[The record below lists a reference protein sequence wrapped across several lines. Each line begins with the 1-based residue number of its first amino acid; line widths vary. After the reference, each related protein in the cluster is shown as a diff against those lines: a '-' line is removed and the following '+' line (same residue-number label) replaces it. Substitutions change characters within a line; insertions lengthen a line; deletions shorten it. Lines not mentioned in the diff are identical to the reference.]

1 MGRAHVS
8 THELVAGRY
17 RLFEVVQRETN
28 RVCWSGE
35 DATTGRP
42 CLVTRIELPEG
53 RAGEA
58 ARRAPGRVIRTG
70 ETMASL
76 CPGRIAPVLDAV
88 VADGMLWTVTE
99 WVAGVPLGDLLDRRG
114 AFGCARAAR
123 VGLELLAVLEAA
135 HTHGVT
141 HGELSP
147 GQVFVR
153 EEGSV
158 LVTGFGLAGATLA
171 PRLTAPAY
179 ASPEQARDERIGPAA
194 DLWTLGAIL
203 YTMVEGRPPFRD
215 RGRPEATLKGVDRLP
230 LRTPVRAGPLAQA
243 VTGLLRKNSRERP
256 TRPVV
261 RAALARALAED
272 PGTAVTEVTT
282 GPGVRGGYAAA
293 RTAGR
298 DRSRRT
304 VAAGTALAVVTVA
317 VAVLADLAVT
327 DGLPGRG
334 DGAAA
339 GARQRPRRPPPRP
352 PAPRPPQPPRL
363 PLLPAGRPSASAS
376 PSKPGVPLRPDS
388 AATTRRRASP
398 SPFPRAG
405 GAWTPRVR
413 RVART
418 EWSSARAA
426 TPDARRHLQQACGR
440 GPGGG
445 LARRRR
451 AGPRT
456 LGRLP
461 ADRRDPLDHLPGAR
475 GGRHGVAGPGR
486 RHPAPYLRPR
496 FPARRRAQL
505 LAALDDAGR
514 RLGRQ
519 RQRAGARRVP
529 RHLPGRRSLTPSARL
544 HLFSL
549 GPGGDPAVMAHI
561 GYTMMTEQAGPRE
574 LVGHLVRAE
583 EVGFDFSVTSDH
595 YFPGCVRRAT
605 RPTPGACWAPR
616 RRRPRASR

>member
-42 CLVTRIELPEG
+42 CLVTRIGLPEG
-53 RAGEA
+53 RAGDA

-70 ETMASL
+70 EAMASL

-88 VADGMLWTVTE
+88 VADGALWTVTE

-114 AFGCARAAR
+114 AFSYARAAR

-171 PRLTAPAY
+171 PRLTEPAY

-243 VTGLLRKNSRERP
+243 VQGLLRKDSRERL
-256 TRPVV
+256 TRPVA
-261 RAALARALAED
+261 RAALARALTED
-272 PGTAVTEVTT
+272 LGTTVAEVTT
-282 GPGVRGGYAAA
+282 RPGLRGVYASA
-293 RTAGR
+293 RKAGR

-304 VAAGTALAVVTVA
+304 VAAGTALALVTAA
-317 VAVLADLAVT
+317 VAVLTVLAVT
-327 DGLPGRG
+327 DGLPGAG
-334 DGAAA
+334 DGAAT
-339 GARQRPRRPPPRP
+339 GARQRPSASAAPPPGP
-352 PAPRPPQPPRL
+352 SPASPSPAPPSAPSS
-363 PLLPAGRPSASAS
+363 PAGRPSASTS
-376 PSKPGVPLRPDS
+376 PSEPGVPAPAGFRRYDAPEGFSVALPAGWERLDTSS
-388 AATTRRRASP
+388 APGGAYRVVFGATGDPRTLAVTYSRRAGTDP
-398 SPFPRAG
+398 
-405 GAWTPRVR
+405 
-413 RVART
+413 VAVWRDDV
-418 EWSSARAA
+418 E
-426 TPDARRHLQQACGR
+426 P
-440 GPGGG
+440 G
-445 LARRRR
+445 LARSDGYRRVGEIR
-451 AGPRT
+451 ATTYRGREAADMEWLVRDDGTRVRT
-456 LGRLP
+456 FGRGFLLG
-461 ADRRDPLDHLPGAR
+461 
-475 GGRHGVAGPGR
+475 GGR
-486 RHPAPYLRPR
+486 
-496 FPARRRAQL
+496 
-505 LAALDDAGR
+505 
-514 RLGRQ
+514 
-519 RQRAGARRVP
+519 
-529 RHLPGRRSLTPSARL
+529 S
-544 HLFSL
+544 FSL
-549 GPGGDPAVMAHI
+549 RWTTPAGDWDDSANERALAVFLK
-561 GYTMMTEQAGPRE
+561 TFRE
-574 LVGHLVRAE
+574 
-583 EVGFDFSVTSDH
+583 DT
-595 YFPGCVRRAT
+595 T
-605 RPTPGACWAPR
+605 
-616 RRRPRASR
+616 